1 MPVPP
6 HLVVVGAGISG
17 LAAAHRVRVQ
27 RPDVRVTVL
36 EAAPTVG
43 GKLAQDEVAGLTV
56 DTGAESV
63 LNRRPEGVDLIRQ
76 VGLDGDVCHPA
87 TTTASVWT
95 RGRLRPLPP
104 SVLGVPADLRALAR
118 SGLVSRA
125 GVARAAADRLLP
137 ARPTLEDVAVGR
149 FVARRLGHEV
159 SDRLVEPLLGGV
171 YAGHADRLSLLAAAP
186 QIAALAARGGSLL
199 AAAAAAGAE
208 RARRPSTAI
217 FAGLVGGVGRLPAAV
232 AAASGAEVRC
242 SATVRE
248 LGRGPAGWRLVVGR
262 ADRPEVVQADAV
274 ILATPPAPTARLLSE
289 VAPAGA
295 AALREVETA
304 SVAVVTLALPATGLP
319 SRPTGSGF
327 LVPPVD
333 GRAVKALTWSSNK
346 WAWVGA
352 QADAAVGSGTVL
364 LRASVGRHGEG
375 ALLQRDDADLIRVVA
390 GELQEAVGL
399 RPPVIDARVTRWGG
413 ALPQYTVGH
422 LDRVVR
428 IRSAIELQP
437 GLDVCGAGY
446 DGVGI
451 AACVADAQR
460 AADRAVA
467 GLRPAATMAT

>member
-1 MPVPP
+1 MSVPP
-6 HLVVVGAGISG
+6 HLVVVGAGIAG
-17 LAAAHRVRVQ
+17 LAAALRVRVQ
-27 RPDVRVTVL
+27 RPDVQVTVL

-43 GKLAQDEVAGLTV
+43 GKLAQDEVAGLIV

-63 LNRRPEGVDLIRQ
+63 LNRRPEGVELIRA
-76 VGLDGDVCHPA
+76 VGLGDDVCHPA

-95 RGRLRPLPP
+95 RGELRPLPP
-104 SVLGVPADLRALAR
+104 SVLGVPAGLRVLAR

-137 ARPTLEDVAVGR
+137 GRPTVEDVAVGR
-149 FVARRLGHEV
+149 LVARRLGHEV

-186 QIAALAARGGSLL
+186 QVAALAAGGGSLL
-199 AAAAAAGAE
+199 ASAAAAIAE
-208 RARRPSTAI
+208 RAQRPATPV
-217 FAGLVGGVGRLPAAV
+217 FAGVVGGVGRLPAAV

-248 LGRGPAGWRLVVGR
+248 LRREPAGWRLVVGR
-262 ADRPEVVQADAV
+262 ADRPELVRADAV
-274 ILATPPAPTARLLSE
+274 ILATPPAPTARLVAD

-295 AALREVETA
+295 AALEEIETA
-304 SVAVVTLALPATGLP
+304 SVAVVTLAVPATALPA
-319 SRPTGSGF
+319 RPVGSGF

-333 GRAVKALTWSSNK
+333 GRVVKALTWSSTK

-352 QADAAVGSGTVL
+352 QAAATVGAGTVL

-375 ALLQRDDADLIRVVA
+375 ALLRRDDADLIRLVE

-399 RPPVIDARVTRWGG
+399 RPPVVDARVTRWGG

-428 IRSAIELQP
+428 IRSAVEAQP
-437 GLDVCGAGY
+437 GLDVCGASY

-467 GLRPAATMAT
+467 GLRPTETMAT